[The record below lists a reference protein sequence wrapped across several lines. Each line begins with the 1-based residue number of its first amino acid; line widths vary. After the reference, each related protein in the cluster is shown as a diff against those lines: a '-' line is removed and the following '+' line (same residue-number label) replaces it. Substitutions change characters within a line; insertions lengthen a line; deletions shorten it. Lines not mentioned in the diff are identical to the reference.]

1 MISKAININQW
12 YLDIMA
18 IYLDKLVMED
28 VILIHSISN
37 KFKFLLIQKSKE
49 TGNQKALSIGHF
61 IVRNNLQ
68 KIKYNK
74 NPHSQNLQNHY
85 YKPTM
90 ITHCLAQLIKHQLH

>member
-1 MISKAININQW
+1 MTTH
-12 YLDIMA
+12 
-18 IYLDKLVMED
+18 LDKSVMED
-28 VILIHSISN
+28 AFITFSISIKLESLKIN
-37 KFKFLLIQKSKE
+37 ARLEI
-49 TGNQKALSIGHF
+49 GNQKALSIGHF
-61 IVRNNLQ
+61 IVRNNPQ